1 MKGEKLQERFEDFIV
16 RSKHPTASSYA
27 VEFARAELLKA
38 AELAEAYWLKPHN
51 EFGEKIGVE
60 IRKLTE

>member
-27 VEFARAELLKA
+27 VEFARAELLN
-38 AELAEAYWLKPHN
+38 WRG
-51 EFGEKIGVE
+51 F
-60 IRKLTE
+60 R